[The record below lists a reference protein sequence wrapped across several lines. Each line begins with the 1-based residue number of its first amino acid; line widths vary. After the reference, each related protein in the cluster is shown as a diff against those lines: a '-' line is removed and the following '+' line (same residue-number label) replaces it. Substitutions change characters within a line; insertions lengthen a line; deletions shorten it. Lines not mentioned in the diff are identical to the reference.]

1 MISFELWLAYVA
13 TVSIIVITPGPSVLL
28 AASHGMSH
36 GLNKTYDTISGDLSA
51 NIIQMTLAALGL
63 GAILLASE
71 SLFYGMKWVGVGY
84 LIYMGIKQWLTSPQN
99 MFKLEKEKSTST
111 KKLFITGFSVSA
123 SNPKAILFFA
133 ALFPMFIDPALA
145 KLPQII
151 ILGITF
157 IILDGSSLI
166 IYAKFAEKI
175 KSWLES
181 KGKANYQNKI
191 IGTLLLLAAG
201 ALSLVKRN

>member
-36 GLNKTYDTISGDLSA
+36 GLNKTFGTITGDLSA
-51 NIIQMTLAALGL
+51 NIIQMILAALGL

-84 LIYMGIKQWLTSPQN
+84 LVYMGIKQWRSSSQN
-99 MFKLEKEKSTST
+99 LFKTENGKNVSV
-111 KKLFITGFSVSA
+111 KKLFLTGFSVSA

-133 ALFPMFIDPALA
+133 ALFPMFIDPSLA

-151 ILGITF
+151 ILGMTF

-166 IYAKFAEKI
+166 VYAKFAEKI
-175 KSWLES
+175 KTWLES
-181 KGKANYQNKI
+181 RGKENMQNKI
-191 IGTLLLLAAG
+191 IGSLLLLAAG
-201 ALSLVKRN
+201 ALSLVKRS